1 MKIHYEELSDVTR
14 YLETH
19 KNSRLEDKAAQAES
33 MLRVVGKR
41 VNITPETKIL
51 EVGTGTGW
59 FPLYCQRKGLQC
71 RGLEISPQLVAH
83 ARKLAAAYGLE
94 CNIELGNLEETD
106 LGENQ
111 YDVIVCSNVFE
122 HVENWRLGLRKVH
135 RALKPG
141 GVMFFESTN
150 KFSFTSAEYSFPLY
164 GWLPDALRYKLRIF
178 MQGPDVMKLGI
189 DFNQFTN
196 WGLKAEFRKIGFR
209 EMLDRMDL
217 ADENHVS
224 AAWKKPL
231 VRLGRTFPP
240 LRFLLLTFSDVTRY
254 LCVK

>member
-19 KNSRLEDKAAQAES
+19 QDSGLDDKAAQAES
-33 MLRVVGKR
+33 YLRVVGKR
-41 VNITPETKIL
+41 FKITPQTQIL

-71 RGLEISPQLVAH
+71 QGLEISPQLVEH
-83 ARKLAAAYGLE
+83 AAKLAAANGLK
-94 CNIELGNLEETD
+94 CNISLGNLEETD
-106 LGENQ
+106 LGENR

-122 HVENWRLGLRKVH
+122 HVENWQKGLRVIH

-141 GVMFFESTN
+141 GVMFFESTS
-150 KFSFTSAEYSFPLY
+150 KFSFTSGEYDFPLY

-178 MQGPDVMKLGI
+178 MQGPDIMKLGI

-196 WGLKAEFRKIGFR
+196 WGLRKEFRAIGFR
-209 EMLDRMDL
+209 EVLDRIAL
-217 ADENHVS
+217 ADEEHVS
-224 AAWKKPL
+224 AAWKKPI
-231 VRLGRTFPP
+231 VRVGRAFPP
-240 LRFLLLTFSDVTRY
+240 FRFLAQTFSDVTRF